1 MQMGSSEGRSRV
13 VVVATSDR
21 GMEDALRAKL
31 GEKQLQVHVVRRNNE
46 AILEILDR
54 DIDLLIIDVDMSGC
68 VGVDIL
74 PVVRRLRPRLPV
86 VLISED
92 FTHRIRKMAAEQ
104 GVTYQSQKPHSA
116 LETNDIVAITEKIVA
131 RRDLMHVN

>member
-1 MQMGSSEGRSRV
+1 MGSSEGRNRV

-21 GMEDALRAKL
+21 AMEDALRAKL

-54 DIDLLIIDVDMSGC
+54 DIDLLIVDVDISGC
-68 VGVDIL
+68 IGVDIL

-92 FTHRIRKMAAEQ
+92 FTHRIRKVAAEQ
-104 GVTYQSQKPHSA
+104 GVTYQSQKPHST

-131 RRDLMHVN
+131 RRELMHVN